1 MKRGLIGA
9 VLVVLVAA
17 TVFVTTHFDPRR
29 PRPEGWRTPWDAL
42 PLETESS
49 WAPDVARRTLVQ
61 ALFFEATPAL
71 TECTEEYFRG
81 TEAVTV
87 QLELLLEAVPEG
99 VRLTYVVPE
108 VRGDLPAGLMS
119 CVERALEKGKPLP
132 VKGAKPGLR
141 WRLGL
146 SFVVNPVSELEP
158 APWWQRFVPDS
169 WRSGGGS
176 VIHVG

>member
-1 MKRGLIGA
+1 
-9 VLVVLVAA
+9 VLVVLASTLFVA
-17 TVFVTTHFDPRR
+17 THLDPRR
-29 PRPEGWRTPWDAL
+29 PRPAGWRAPWDTL
-42 PLETESS
+42 TLEPESV

-81 TEAVTV
+81 VEAVTV
-87 QLELLLEAVPEG
+87 QLELLFEAVPEG

-108 VRGDLPAGLMS
+108 VRGDLPAGLMP
-119 CVERALEKGKPLP
+119 CVERALEKGKALPL
-132 VKGAKPGLR
+132 KGAKAGDR

-146 SFVVNPVSELEP
+146 AFVINPVSELAP

-176 VIHVG
+176 IIHVG